1 LFRFRD
7 WYRGNGIRPASL
19 VLRLSRDLFDGSGFC
34 DVIDDC
40 IYCVVN
46 QGRECKTNMTKKPG
60 TLPGFFVSIDKR
72 PVSIDKRP
80 VSIDKRPVSIDKRP
94 VSIDKRPVSIDKRYL
109 HVGTIW
115 ELHLFR

>member
-1 LFRFRD
+1 
-7 WYRGNGIRPASL
+7 SL